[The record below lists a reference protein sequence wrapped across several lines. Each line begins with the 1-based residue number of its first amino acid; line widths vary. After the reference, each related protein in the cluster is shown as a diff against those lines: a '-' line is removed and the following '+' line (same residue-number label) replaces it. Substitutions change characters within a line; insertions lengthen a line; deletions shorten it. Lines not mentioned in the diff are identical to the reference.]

1 MATKAPPVGGLSMV
15 SLRPTY
21 SNRFQPL
28 KSSFVSYG
36 VGALNA
42 PQLRIAHSNRLR
54 CNCQG
59 GGAFGAQMNLFS
71 RFARIVKSYANAILS
86 SFEDPEKIIEQ
97 AVLDM
102 NNDLIKMRQ
111 ATAQV
116 WASQRQLNN
125 KYETAHKA
133 SEDWYRRAEL
143 ALTKGNEDLA
153 REALKRRKGY
163 AENASAL
170 KAQLDQQKIVV
181 DNLVSNTRA
190 SYFWQ
195 LLESKIQEAKSK
207 KDVFR
212 ARAQSAKTLTR
223 VSELVGDIDTSS
235 ALHAFNK
242 MEDKVLAMESEADA
256 YSQLITDDLEGKAMV
271 FFFFYSFFHVLFHF
285 LFLPFFFFF
294 FPPSFLL
301 IIQLLERSF
310 VDDELESLKKKL
322 SGSSMK
328 AELPPGRTTVAAKP
342 FPFRDSDIDN
352 ELNELRRKAKEF

>member
-1 MATKAPPVGGLSMV
+1 
-15 SLRPTY
+15 
-21 SNRFQPL
+21 
-28 KSSFVSYG
+28 
-36 VGALNA
+36 
-42 PQLRIAHSNRLR
+42 
-54 CNCQG
+54 
-59 GGAFGAQMNLFS
+59 MNLFS

-181 DNLVSNTRA
+181 DNLVSNTR
-190 SYFWQ
+190 

-256 YSQLITDDLEGKAMV
+256 YSQLITDDLEGKAV
-271 FFFFYSFFHVLFHF
+271 
-285 LFLPFFFFF
+285 
-294 FPPSFLL
+294 
-301 IIQLLERSF
+301 IQLLERSF

-342 FPFRDSDIDN
+342 FPFRDSDIEN
-352 ELNELRRKAKEF
+352 ELNQLRRKAKEF

>member
-181 DNLVSNTRA
+181 DNLVSNTR
-190 SYFWQ
+190 

-256 YSQLITDDLEGKAMV
+256 YSQLITDDLEGK
-271 FFFFYSFFHVLFHF
+271 
-285 LFLPFFFFF
+285 
-294 FPPSFLL
+294 
-301 IIQLLERSF
+301 IQLLERSF

-342 FPFRDSDIDN
+342 FPFRDSDIEN
-352 ELNELRRKAKEF
+352 ELNQLRRKAKEF